1 MEGQQPPYPQYP
13 PANQPPYQVQ
23 PSQPLYPP
31 QVPYPPQGPYP
42 QPQYLPP
49 AYPPPIYPYP
59 QDPLPRPQL
68 PDSEMPTELPSP
80 PPEQPDRTM
89 WIIIGSFVGLLIL
102 CVMAGLV
109 AEVVTS
115 RNSPGTP
122 ARVATPPPSPIA
134 TASVTQY
141 EVLVIQHMNILKAD
155 FKMADTD
162 CNASLQAACQNDL
175 TQAQSDV
182 TIFQD
187 VLNQTPPPAC
197 LKSVDTQIR
206 LGLTYTN
213 NGLALLIRALND
225 HSTDEVTAGQQQFA
239 QADTAF
245 QQAGQDIDNS
255 SC

>member
-31 QVPYPPQGPYP
+31 QVPYP
-42 QPQYLPP
+42 QPQFLPP
-49 AYPPPIYPYP
+49 AYPPPLYPYP
-59 QDPLPRPQL
+59 QDPLSRPTL
-68 PDSEMPTELPSP
+68 PDSEMPTELPLL
-80 PPEQPDRTM
+80 PPESPDRTM

-102 CVMAGLV
+102 CVVAGLV

-115 RNSPGTP
+115 KNSPGTP
-122 ARVATPPPSPIA
+122 ASVATPPPSPTA

-155 FKMADTD
+155 SNMADTD
-162 CNASLQAACQNDL
+162 CSASLQAACQNDL

-182 TIFQD
+182 TTFQD
-187 VLNQTPPPAC
+187 ALNQTPPPAC
-197 LKSVDTQIR
+197 LKSADTQIR

-213 NGLALLIRALND
+213 NGLSLLIRALND
-225 HSTDEVTAGQQQFA
+225 HSTAEVTAAQQQFA
-239 QADTAF
+239 QADAAF

-255 SC
+255 GC